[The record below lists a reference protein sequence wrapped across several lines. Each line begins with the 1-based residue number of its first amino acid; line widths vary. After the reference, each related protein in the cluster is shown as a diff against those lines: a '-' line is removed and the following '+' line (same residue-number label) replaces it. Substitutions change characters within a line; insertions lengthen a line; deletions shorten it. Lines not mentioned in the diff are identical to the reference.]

1 LALICHDR
9 IDGRAGG
16 RAQITQICD
25 HRGRRRHALAIAPN
39 GGYTRG
45 CQPSTA
51 LPERNV

>member
-39 GGYTRG
+39 
-45 CQPSTA
+45 TA
-51 LPERNV
+51 GRRAVIKNSPHRWQS